1 MVVLHG
7 LVQPLSTRLP
17 VRLPRAVVEDFW
29 LHSWLSYSRTLRRV
43 VVEHPAVP
51 DLEQL
56 SIPCTLL
63 YGTKDQSASR
73 EALQGLLLR
82 NSCLDHVEL
91 PGTHHLPARQPE
103 RVAEIL
109 RGLLAGLDLPG
120 WSAAAPVQSVL
131 QADPNG
137 APARVRD

>member
-1 MVVLHG
+1 M
-7 LVQPLSTRLP
+7 
-17 VRLPRAVVEDFW
+17 
-29 LHSWLSYSRTLRRV
+29 
-43 VVEHPAVP
+43 VEHPAVP

-131 QADPNG
+131 QADPAD
-137 APARVRD
+137 APAR